1 MSGREN
7 DSMTPP
13 RRLLEDAAEHPPQGA
28 ADAWAVDLLR
38 VAEPYRPAAARKQ
51 RIQLRLG
58 HARRRRASFT
68 LRLAV
73 AAVVLVGGGAF
84 ARAALGRWPEWMV
97 RVQQQLARIVSPA
110 TPPTGKARIAAPGA
124 TTTSI
129 WVDPPPPPV
138 EPEPV
143 AEPEPALDPAPA
155 PVVPSPV
162 AAPRVAR
169 PAFRG
174 GVRHAKRSV
183 PAAMEDSAPVVEAMR
198 ALRRERDPVRA
209 RALLSRYL
217 ERYPTGTL
225 AEEALA
231 LSIEAAVAHGDVDAA
246 GLAARYLRLYPAG
259 PFRPLARQTLAAA
272 AQQP

>member
-1 MSGREN
+1 MES
-7 DSMTPP
+7 
-13 RRLLEDAAEHPPQGA
+13 A

-38 VAEPYRPAAARKQ
+38 GTEPYRPAVARKQ

-58 HARRRRASFT
+58 HARRRRASLT

-73 AAVVLVGGGAF
+73 AVAVLVGGGAF
-84 ARAALGRWPEWMV
+84 ARAALGQWPGWMV
-97 RVQQQLARIVSPA
+97 RVKETIARIVAPA
-110 TPPTGKARIAAPGA
+110 TPSSPAAPVRIAGPRA
-124 TTTSI
+124 TTTAT
-129 WVDPPPPPV
+129 WVVPPPPPL
-138 EPEPV
+138 EPAPV
-143 AEPEPALDPAPA
+143 AEPEPAFEPAPA

-162 AAPRVAR
+162 AAPRPAR
-169 PAFRG
+169 PAV
-174 GVRHAKRSV
+174 GVAHPKRPARPAVGVAHPKRKV
-183 PAAMEDSAPVVEAMR
+183 PVAMEDSAPVVEAMR

-217 ERYPTGTL
+217 ERHPTGTL

-231 LSIEAAVAHGDVDAA
+231 ISIEAAVAHGDSDAA
-246 GLAARYLRLYPAG
+246 GLAARYLRLYPSG